1 MNISI
6 FHDQPIDI
14 PNTEDVNI
22 SDVGSLDKDVAE
34 NIYLN
39 DCMDFITPSQHKE
52 LLDILHTTIKQ
63 NGLLYIQAPDL
74 KQIMIAA
81 TFNKINMQLT
91 QMLLY
96 NKRVFAHTAQNIK
109 DILET
114 NNYIT
119 IAQKYVNIFEYH
131 FIFKKL

>member
-6 FHDQPIDI
+6 FHDQPINMPNAEDI
-14 PNTEDVNI
+14 NI
-22 SDVGSLDKDVAE
+22 SDVGSLDKDIAE

-39 DCMDFITPSQHKE
+39 DCMDFITPLQHKE
-52 LLDILHTTIKQ
+52 LLDILHNIIKE

-81 TFNKINMQLT
+81 TFNKINMQLA

-114 NNYIT
+114 SNYIT
-119 IAQKYVNIFEYH
+119 ITQKYINIFEYH
-131 FIFKKL
+131 FIFKKI

>member
-1 MNISI
+1 MTRLVSCII
-6 FHDQPIDI
+6 FYII
-14 PNTEDVNI
+14 IEFI
-22 SDVGSLDKDVAE
+22 LSDLVSLK
-34 NIYLN
+34 YLYS
-39 DCMDFITPSQHKE
+39 CFLIF
-52 LLDILHTTIKQ
+52 LILRGII
-63 NGLLYIQAPDL
+63 L
-74 KQIMIAA
+74 
-81 TFNKINMQLT
+81 F
-91 QMLLY
+91 LY